1 MATVLITGSSTGLG
15 LATAVA
21 LARAGHDV
29 YATMRNPARSPQ
41 LQTIARKESLPIS
54 ILRLDVDRDESV
66 MQAVRQVLAER
77 GHVDVLVNNAGIL
90 AFGAVEDLPLDVF
103 RQAMETNYF
112 GALRCIQA
120 VLPSMRERRSGPFDL
135 DVAIDSE
142 PEAGAHPLIVVSHG
156 TGGSNLGHHDTA
168 IYLAR
173 HGFVVATPMHPGDNF
188 QDTSAY
194 ATDAQLF
201 GRPRHVKA
209 VLDAVVAHPVFGR
222 VVDTARIGIVGM
234 SAGGYTALVLAG
246 GRPDFSKLGAYCREQ
261 PADPWVCG
269 RGRKSEAPPGV
280 TDWALVRDSRIKS
293 AVLLAPALGPAFESG
308 WSGRRARTHQAVS
321 ARSRRSPASS
331 VQRRARAVDVAAR
344 ARVRRAARCW
354 PLRLPGAVLA
364 GARSAG
370 TADLRR
376 STRRRPRDAPR
387 APQCRD
393 RRLLPPDASVGRA
406 ASDRFARRTTA
417 WG

>member
-1 MATVLITGSSTGLG
+1 MLVMSARLDLGPERARYLRARPLHSVVFLLLLATVAAAEAPATRQSGFTRLTVANPMGGGAIQTVVWYPTTAPASLIKL
-15 LATAVA
+15 
-21 LARAGHDV
+21 
-29 YATMRNPARSPQ
+29 
-41 LQTIARKESLPIS
+41 
-54 ILRLDVDRDESV
+54 
-66 MQAVRQVLAER
+66 
-77 GHVDVLVNNAGIL
+77 
-90 AFGAVEDLPLDVF
+90 
-103 RQAMETNYF
+103 
-112 GALRCIQA
+112 
-120 VLPSMRERRSGPFDL
+120 GPFDL
-135 DVAIDSE
+135 DVAINSE
-142 PEAGAHPLIVVSHG
+142 PEAGAHPFIVISHG

-194 ATDAQLF
+194 GTDAQLF

-234 SAGGYTALVLAG
+234 SAGGYTALVLVG
-246 GRPDFSKLGAYCREQ
+246 GKPDFSKLGAYCREQ

-269 RGRKSEAPPGV
+269 GRKSEAPPGV
-280 TDWALVRDSRIKS
+280 TDWALVRDPRIKS
-293 AVLLAPALGPAFESG
+293 AVLLAPALGPAFD
-308 WSGRRARTHQAVS
+308 RAGLADVRVPIRLYRPEADEVLRHPYNAEHV
-321 ARSRRSPASS
+321 RLMLP
-331 VQRRARAVDVAAR
+331 RAGVL
-344 ARVRRAARCW
+344 RAARCR

-376 STRRRPRDAPR
+376 STRRRPRGAPR

-406 ASDRFARRTTA
+406 ASDRFERRTTA